1 MISEESLP
9 GGSFF
14 VCSRIS
20 AILVPPDL
28 NTFCIAS
35 AIYARSTPA
44 KLAVGSTTP
53 SLRRRTPDADIRH
66 YYSVIYAM
74 LY

>member
-1 MISEESLP
+1 MGNLCNA
-9 GGSFF
+9 
-14 VCSRIS
+14 V
-20 AILVPPDL
+20 LVQH
-28 NTFCIAS
+28 CINFRVIAP

-66 YYSVIYAM
+66 YYSAIYAT